1 MIFEPVRTGLVL
13 VFRLNTILG
22 FPYRALTQP
31 SLHTFKIRL
40 ENEYRV
46 GTPIGCNLKSTLGGK
61 HWSSQF
67 EPSLESNLRQKKLM
81 HFVSLFTSF
90 NFFSQ
95 KKICHILFKP
105 SCASPPCSIKT
116 KIEKTI
122 LDKRL
127 EHL

>member
-22 FPYRALTQP
+22 FPYRASTQP

-46 GTPIGCNLKSTLGGK
+46 GTPIRCNLKSTLGGK

-95 KKICHILFKP
+95 KKFVTF
-105 SCASPPCSIKT
+105 CSSLHVHRLLVQSKQ
-116 KIEKTI
+116 K
-122 LDKRL
+122 LKRQS
-127 EHL
+127 

>member
-22 FPYRALTQP
+22 FQYRASTQP

-46 GTPIGCNLKSTLGGK
+46 GTPICCNLKSTLGGK

-67 EPSLESNLRQKKLM
+67 EPSLESNLRHKKLM
-81 HFVSLFTSF
+81 HSLFLFLPVLIFFRKKNLSHFVQAFMCIASLF
-90 NFFSQ
+90 NQ
-95 KKICHILFKP
+95 NKN
-105 SCASPPCSIKT
+105 
-116 KIEKTI
+116 
-122 LDKRL
+122 
-127 EHL
+127 